1 MSEEKYTIDM
11 IEEESIVGDW
21 LIANENMLDSDNPQD
36 VKDFN
41 NMRDYYR
48 DLEGYYATPKGFIS
62 TAIPAA
68 GGDRAGRL
76 RVIDS
81 VQWHRCSQGDPP
93 GARPAWWNFEV
104 HEKTAAALCS
114 RRAGRRAGTDSACD
128 GIRS

>member
-41 NMRDYYR
+41 DMRDYYR

-68 GGDRAGRL
+68 GGEISTVAQAAWKAAQNP
-76 RVIDS
+76 VDS
-81 VQWHRCSQGDPP
+81 TKNLIGGVGDI
-93 GARPAWWNFEV
+93 AN
-104 HEKTAAALCS
+104 TAATNLLPEDVVDDFL
-114 RRAGRRAGTDSACD
+114 TKMTQ
-128 GIRS
+128 ILQVTN